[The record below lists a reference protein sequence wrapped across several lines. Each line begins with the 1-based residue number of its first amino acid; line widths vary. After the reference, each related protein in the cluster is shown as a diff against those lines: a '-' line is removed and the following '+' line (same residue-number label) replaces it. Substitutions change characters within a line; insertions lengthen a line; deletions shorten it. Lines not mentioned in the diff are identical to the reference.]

1 MNIAFEDN
9 HLPSLFPSHHHWHY
23 VWWLWSR
30 CRSHSRP
37 AQVFVLVSSGMAGIV
52 WDWSCPLRCV
62 NISESV
68 AVCNGMLKISA
79 RNTRLSYL
87 LSTLFLLYVPDVQG
101 QCWCWAN
108 FEGTSTKQQRS
119 SKIVTILIVGLF
131 LLRTVQVVCDWYTVW
146 RAFIL
151 NGTSGL
157 SALETLLYNDP
168 SALLA
173 ATIQTFI
180 TIMVLGVADS
190 IIVGSP
196 SK

>member
-1 MNIAFEDN
+1 M
-9 HLPSLFPSHHHWHY
+9 L
-23 VWWLWSR
+23 
-30 CRSHSRP
+30 
-37 AQVFVLVSSGMAGIV
+37 VL
-52 WDWSCPLRCV
+52 
-62 NISESV
+62 SE
-68 AVCNGMLKISA
+68 
-79 RNTRLSYL
+79 
-87 LSTLFLLYVPDVQG
+87 
-101 QCWCWAN
+101 
-108 FEGTSTKQQRS
+108 FEGTITKQQRS

-168 SALLA
+168 PALLA